1 MEGTNATLLA
11 ACGALAGRVAKL
23 EELAAAGAGAAAE
36 ATTHGRV
43 LLQTN
48 ETIDLL
54 TEEVVGVNLA
64 IDTLWQ
70 LLAAFMVFLMQAG
83 FAALEAGSVRAKNTK
98 NILLKNLLDACLGAV
113 VWWALGFPFAFGTR
127 FNGSNGWIG
136 ANNFFLAQYNHV
148 LYTTAQPRYNIELVN
163 FGRTGG
169 DPDGLG
175 GVNTDEAGLSG
186 YAFWMFQ
193 WAFAATTATIVSGA
207 VAERCRFVGYL
218 IYQSVLIAFVYPV
231 VVHWVWSTEGW
242 LSAFFVPP
250 NTDGRGT
257 CDGVCDNLFNGIVD
271 FAGSGVVHLV
281 GGTAALWSAYILG
294 PRIGRFGSNGEVNDL
309 QPHSLPLATLG
320 VLIMW
325 FGWYGFNCG
334 STLALANGL
343 WYVAA
348 KVAVVTTLSAAGGGC
363 GTVILGI
370 IMRQPIDLAP
380 VLNGILSGLVACCAG
395 TATFEPFAG
404 LVVGLV
410 ASWLYAG
417 ASAGL
422 KKLRIDDPL
431 DASPVHLVNGAWGL
445 IAAGLLSTRTNT
457 IAAYGNPGPTNQEP
471 TDFIFTDSGHKYWG
485 GFYDGGGR
493 LFGAQVIAMLAIFAW
508 VSIVCIPLFGIL
520 KITGLFR
527 VSEEEEVVGMD
538 ISHHG
543 GSAYEWQMP
552 DGDKTESR
560 LNDDDEKPSPPP
572 PGEPGDTED
581 TVTDG
586 AASKIT
592 EG

>member
-1 MEGTNATLLA
+1 LRSE
-11 ACGALAGRVAKL
+11 KSQ
-23 EELAAAGAGAAAE
+23 LAAAGAGAAAE

-54 TEEVVGVNLA
+54 TLSEEVEGINLA

-113 VWWALGFPFAFGTR
+113 VWWALGFPFAFGAR

-250 NTDGRGT
+250 NNDDPARGT
-257 CDGVCDNLFNGIVD
+257 CDGVCDNLF
-271 FAGSGVVHLV
+271 
-281 GGTAALWSAYILG
+281 
-294 PRIGRFGSNGEVNDL
+294 NDL

-560 LNDDDEKPSPPP
+560 LNNDDEKPSPPP